1 MYYVFHGD
9 EEFRCSQAV
18 AKLKAQIMS
27 DGIGDLNIV
36 VLDGK
41 KVGLGELIGAC
52 NTVPFLTDRR
62 LVIVEGL
69 LGRLEPRVSSRAKKR
84 EKSRSPSASELEY
97 ADKLAAYLPD
107 LPPSTRLVFV
117 ERKRLSSHNPIL
129 KQATDSS
136 EAYVREFKQP
146 GSGALQDWIR
156 RQARR
161 KGADITGDAVRM
173 LISFVG
179 QNMRLLDQELEKL
192 VALVNYSGTIT
203 GDDVKALVHA
213 THDPNIFSLVDAL
226 GLRDRQRAMLELQE
240 LLATGASDLYLLAM
254 MARQIR
260 LILSVKDLVEEKGL
274 APDATRRE
282 LRISHRFILE
292 KLLRQARWFSIEELE
307 MIQRRMLGI
316 DQAIKTGSIEGSLA
330 LELLVV
336 EVCRRESD
344 APKRGYQGRRRERTL
359 SASSSSSLSPEQR
372 SRYS

>member
-27 DGIGDLNIV
+27 DGMGDLNIV

-69 LGRLEPRVSSRAKKR
+69 LERLEPRASSRAKKR

-117 ERKRLSSHNPIL
+117 ERKRLSPHNPIL

-203 GDDVKALVHA
+203 GDDVKTLVHA

-240 LLATGASDLYLLAM
+240 LLATGASDLYLLTM
-254 MARQIR
+254 MTRQIR

-336 EVCRRESD
+336 EVCRRESK
-344 APKRGYQGRRRERTL
+344 APKRGYQGRRRERTF

>member
-69 LGRLEPRVSSRAKKR
+69 LGRLEPRASSRAKKR

-117 ERKRLSSHNPIL
+117 ERKRLSPHNPIL

-203 GDDVKALVHA
+203 GDDVKTLVHA

-254 MARQIR
+254 MTRQIR

>member
-41 KVGLGELIGAC
+41 KIGLGELIGAC
-52 NTVPFLTDRR
+52 NTIPFLTDRR

-84 EKSRSPSASELEY
+84 TKSRSPSASELEY

-117 ERKRLSSHNPIL
+117 ERKRLSPHNPIL

-156 RQARR
+156 REARR

-203 GDDVKALVHA
+203 GDDVKTLVHA

-254 MARQIR
+254 MTRQIR
-260 LILSVKDLVEEKGL
+260 LIFSVKDLVEEKGL

-307 MIQRRMLGI
+307 GIQRQMLGI

>member
-52 NTVPFLTDRR
+52 NAVPFLTDRR

-69 LGRLEPRVSSRAKKR
+69 LGRLEPRASSRAKKR
-84 EKSRSPSASELEY
+84 TEFRSPSASELEY

-117 ERKRLSSHNPIL
+117 ERKRLSPHNPIL

-146 GSGALQDWIR
+146 GSGALEDWIR

-173 LISFVG
+173 LMSFVG

-254 MARQIR
+254 MTRQIR

-274 APDATRRE
+274 APDATRHE

-336 EVCRRESD
+336 EVCRRESK

>member
-69 LGRLEPRVSSRAKKR
+69 LGRLEPRVSSRAEKR
-84 EKSRSPSASELEY
+84 TKSRSPSASELEY

-117 ERKRLSSHNPIL
+117 ERKRLSPHNPIL

-203 GDDVKALVHA
+203 GDDVKTLVHA

-254 MARQIR
+254 MTRQIR

>member
-27 DGIGDLNIV
+27 DGMGDLNIV

-41 KVGLGELIGAC
+41 KVGVGELVGAC
-52 NTVPFLTDRR
+52 NAVPFLTDRR

-69 LGRLEPRVSSRAKKR
+69 LERLEPRASSRAKKR
-84 EKSRSPSASELEY
+84 DRSRSPSASELEY
-97 ADKLAAYLPD
+97 ADKLAVYLPD

-117 ERKRLSSHNPIL
+117 ERKSLSPHNPIL
-129 KQATDSS
+129 KQAAKSS

-146 GSGALQDWIR
+146 GSGALQDWIG
-156 RQARR
+156 RQSRR
-161 KGADITGDAVRM
+161 KGADITADAVRM
-173 LISFVG
+173 LTSFVG

-192 VALVNYSGTIT
+192 VALVNYSGTIS
-203 GDDVKALVHA
+203 GDDVKTLVHA

-226 GLRDRQRAMLELQE
+226 GLRDRERAMLHLQE

-254 MARQIR
+254 MTRQIR

-307 MIQRRMLGI
+307 RIQRRMLGI
-316 DQAIKTGSIEGSLA
+316 DQAIKTGRIEGSLA

-336 EVCRRESD
+336 EVCRRESK

>member
-69 LGRLEPRVSSRAKKR
+69 LERLEPRASSRAKKR

-117 ERKRLSSHNPIL
+117 ERKRLSPHNPIL

-192 VALVNYSGTIT
+192 VALVNYSGTIN

-254 MARQIR
+254 MTRQIR

>member
-69 LGRLEPRVSSRAKKR
+69 LGRLEPRASSRAKKR
-84 EKSRSPSASELEY
+84 GKSRSPSASELEY

-117 ERKRLSSHNPIL
+117 ERRRLSPHNPIL

-136 EAYVREFKQP
+136 DAYVREFKQP

-179 QNMRLLDQELEKL
+179 QNMRLLDRELEKL

-254 MARQIR
+254 MTRQVR

>member
-18 AKLKAQIMS
+18 AKLKAQIVS

-41 KVGLGELIGAC
+41 KVGLGELVGAC

-69 LGRLEPRVSSRAKKR
+69 LERLEPGASSRAKKR
-84 EKSRSPSASELEY
+84 TKSSSPSASELEY

-107 LPPSTRLVFV
+107 VPPSTRLVFV
-117 ERKRLSSHNPIL
+117 ERKKLSPHNPIL

-156 RQARR
+156 REARR

-203 GDDVKALVHA
+203 GDDVKTLVHA
-213 THDPNIFSLVDAL
+213 THDANIFSLVDAL

-254 MARQIR
+254 MTRQIR

-274 APDATRRE
+274 PPDATRRE

>member
-36 VLDGK
+36 VLDGN

-69 LGRLEPRVSSRAKKR
+69 LGRLEARVSSRAKKR

-107 LPPSTRLVFV
+107 LPPSTRLVFM
-117 ERKRLSSHNPIL
+117 ERRRLSPHNPIL

-203 GDDVKALVHA
+203 GDDVKTLVHA

-254 MARQIR
+254 MTRQIR

-316 DQAIKTGSIEGSLA
+316 DQAIKTGNIEGSLA

-344 APKRGYQGRRRERTL
+344 APKRGYQGRRRERTP

>member
-18 AKLKAQIMS
+18 AKLKAQIIS
-27 DGIGDLNIV
+27 DGMGDLNIV
-36 VLDGK
+36 VLDGS
-41 KVGLGELIGAC
+41 KVGLGELVGAC
-52 NTVPFLTDRR
+52 NAVPFLTDRR

-69 LGRLEPRVSSRAKKR
+69 LESLEPRASSRAKKR
-84 EKSRSPSASELEY
+84 DGSRSPSASELEY

-117 ERKRLSSHNPIL
+117 ERKRLSPHNPIL
-129 KQATDSS
+129 KQAIDSS
-136 EAYVREFKQP
+136 EAYVREFKRP

-156 RQARR
+156 RQTRR
-161 KGADITGDAVRM
+161 KGADITADAVRM

-179 QNMRLLDQELEKL
+179 QDMRLLDQEMEKL
-192 VALVNYSGTIT
+192 VALVDYSGTIT
-203 GDDVKALVHA
+203 GDDVKTLVHA

-226 GLRDRQRAMLELQE
+226 GLRDRERAMLELQE

-254 MARQIR
+254 ITRQIR

-274 APDATRRE
+274 TPDATRHE

-307 MIQRRMLGI
+307 RMQRRMLGI
-316 DQAIKTGSIEGSLA
+316 DQAIKTGRIEGSLA

-336 EVCRRESD
+336 EVCRRESK
-344 APKRGYQGRRRERTL
+344 APKRDYQGRRPERTL

>member
-18 AKLKAQIMS
+18 AKLKAQIVS

-52 NTVPFLTDRR
+52 NAVPFLTDRR

-69 LGRLEPRVSSRAKKR
+69 LGRLEPRASSRAKKR

-117 ERKRLSSHNPIL
+117 ERKRLSPHNPIL
-129 KQATDSS
+129 KQATGSS

-203 GDDVKALVHA
+203 GDDVKTLVHA

-254 MARQIR
+254 MTRQIR
-260 LILSVKDLVEEKGL
+260 LILSVKDLMEEKGL

-336 EVCRRESD
+336 EVCRRESK

-359 SASSSSSLSPEQR
+359 
-372 SRYS
+372 

>member
-69 LGRLEPRVSSRAKKR
+69 LGRLEPRASSRAKKR

-117 ERKRLSSHNPIL
+117 ERKRLSPHNPIL

-156 RQARR
+156 REARR

-192 VALVNYSGTIT
+192 VALVNYSGTIN
-203 GDDVKALVHA
+203 GDDVKTLVHA

-254 MARQIR
+254 MTRQIR

>member
-9 EEFRCSQAV
+9 EEFRCSRAV
-18 AKLKAQIMS
+18 AKLKAQIMN
-27 DGIGDLNIV
+27 DGMGDLNIV

-52 NTVPFLTDRR
+52 NAVPFLTDRR

-69 LGRLEPRVSSRAKKR
+69 LGRLEPRASSRAKKR

-192 VALVNYSGTIT
+192 VALVNYSGTIN

-316 DQAIKTGSIEGSLA
+316 DQAIKTGSIEGILA